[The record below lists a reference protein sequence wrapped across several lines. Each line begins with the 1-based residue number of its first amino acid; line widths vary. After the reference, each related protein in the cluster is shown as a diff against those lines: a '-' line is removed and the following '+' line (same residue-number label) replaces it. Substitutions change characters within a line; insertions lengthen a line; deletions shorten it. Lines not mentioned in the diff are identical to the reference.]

1 MAAAAVDVFGTPPR
15 VRGAPVS
22 YREHYNSDS
31 DSEGAEYVHPAAKAK
46 EARAEEA
53 RDRADAKAKAKEARA
68 EEAADAKAKAKEA
81 RAKQAAARAEVV
93 KKARKK
99 ARTATKK
106 VERLQRQANKIKKPD
121 TATEF
126 YVMWKNKW
134 LPRLRKRA
142 AAMVSY
148 CDMTREG
155 ESRSGGLKIDEPV
168 LEYIST
174 AWYAEGRRI
183 ERVNVVS
190 IIRQEI
196 GRQPYTAPAAGAAP
210 LESEE
215 LVEELYQ
222 ADSEAFGEAMF
233 DALLHGDDNTQYY
246 PDWVGICR
254 SAFMGDTGHIYGNC
268 EMWVD
273 FMG

>member
-1 MAAAAVDVFGTPPR
+1 MAAAIDVFDTPPR
-15 VRGAPVS
+15 VRFAPVS

-68 EEAADAKAKAKEA
+68 
-81 RAKQAAARAEVV
+81 KQAAARAEVV
-93 KKARKK
+93 KKAR
-99 ARTATKK
+99 TATKK
-106 VERLQRQANKIKKPD
+106 VERLQWQANKIKKPD

-155 ESRSGGLKIDEPV
+155 R
-168 LEYIST
+168 
-174 AWYAEGRRI
+174 A
-183 ERVNVVS
+183 
-190 IIRQEI
+190 
-196 GRQPYTAPAAGAAP
+196 AAG
-210 LESEE
+210 
-215 LVEELYQ
+215 
-222 ADSEAFGEAMF
+222 G
-233 DALLHGDDNTQYY
+233 
-246 PDWVGICR
+246 
-254 SAFMGDTGHIYGNC
+254 
-268 EMWVD
+268 
-273 FMG
+273 

>member
-1 MAAAAVDVFGTPPR
+1 MDTPDPIWIILCNT
-15 VRGAPVS
+15 AECTVS
-22 YREHYNSDS
+22 DN
-31 DSEGAEYVHPAAKAK
+31 P
-46 EARAEEA
+46 
-53 RDRADAKAKAKEARA
+53 DRRWWWIGSIAILSGCE
-68 EEAADAKAKAKEA
+68 
-81 RAKQAAARAEVV
+81 
-93 KKARKK
+93 
-99 ARTATKK
+99 
-106 VERLQRQANKIKKPD
+106 L
-121 TATEF
+121 

-174 AWYAEGRRI
+174 EMYAGSVTIAVAAGGRRI

-196 GRQPYTAPAAGAAP
+196 GRQPYVSKAPAGAAP

-222 ADSEAFGEAMF
+222 ADSIAFGEAMF

-273 FMG
+273 FDFVEDVG